1 MVTFLAKEFLTGR
14 WNLKNDRGET
24 RRVFKTIFLLLLPFW
39 VIGCKESMQQQKLR
53 VVKNRVDS
61 CIDSESK
68 ESNEEVKKL
77 IASACRTLEIDLN
90 KLKEQK

>member
-1 MVTFLAKEFLTGR
+1 
-14 WNLKNDRGET
+14 
-24 RRVFKTIFLLLLPFW
+24 
-39 VIGCKESMQQQKLR
+39 MQQQKLR